1 MNLRTKLTAAFIV
14 VVLLATSIV
23 AVVSTV
29 ATKKLFHNYIENSR
43 LAREKQWSEQLAL
56 FYAETGDW
64 AGVQE
69 LLVMPGRFGM
79 MGRHMMESKTGLL
92 SGDRLLII
100 NENNVVV
107 SDSTAKALGLRL
119 KDKEIEKGTVLKI
132 NGVKIGTV
140 IVQTNPPEALVRLEE
155 IFSRSV
161 STAILG
167 GGIAASILAMGLGI
181 WYSRRITSPII
192 NLTKTTQKISRRE
205 LFHRVE
211 VKGNDEIAELTGAFN
226 DMLESLEHNENLRKN
241 LVADVAHEL
250 RTPLAILRGNL
261 ESLQDGAIAATPE
274 VILSLHDEV
283 LRMTRLV
290 GDLQELSLAEAG
302 KLVLHLNEADIAGLI
317 ERVIEPVRTVA
328 AMKNINLGFS
338 LPEALPP
345 VNIDQDRISQV
356 MLNILNNALQH
367 TPEGGQ
373 ILVSVSCRDR
383 HLLVSVQDSGPGI
396 SPDDL
401 PYVFERFYRADKSR
415 TRSGGGTG
423 LGLAIAKGFVEAHG
437 GKIWAENV
445 PTGGSIFTFSIPF
458 KNNGEC

>member
-1 MNLRTKLTAAFIV
+1 MTAAFIV

-29 ATKKLFHNYIENSR
+29 ATKKLFHDYIENAR
-43 LAREKQWSEQLAL
+43 LEREKQWAEQLTV
-56 FYAETGDW
+56 FYVETGDW
-64 AGVQE
+64 VGVQE

-79 MGRHMMESKTGLL
+79 MGRHMMGPGMGLV

-100 NENNVVV
+100 DENNVVV
-107 SDSTAKALGLRL
+107 GDSDDKALGLQV
-119 KDKEIEKGTVLKI
+119 KDSEIKKGTEIKI
-132 NGVKIGTV
+132 NGVKAGTV
-140 IVQTNPPEALVRLEE
+140 LVQTNPPEALVKLEQ

-167 GGIAASILAMGLGI
+167 GGVAASILAMGLGI

-192 NLTKTTQKISRRE
+192 DLTKITKKISRRE

-211 VKGNDEIAELTGAFN
+211 VKGDDEIAELSKAFN
-226 DMLESLEHNENLRKN
+226 AMLENLEYNETLRKN

-261 ESLQDGAIAATPE
+261 ESLQDGALAPTPE
-274 VILSLHDEV
+274 VIVSLHDEV

-290 GDLQELSLAEAG
+290 GDLQEISLAEAG
-302 KLVLHLNEADIAGLI
+302 KLALRLEQVDLAALV
-317 ERVIEPVRTVA
+317 ERVVEPVRNVA
-328 AMKNINLGFS
+328 AIKNINLNFS
-338 LPEALPP
+338 LPESLPMA
-345 VNIDQDRISQV
+345 NIDQDRISQV
-356 MLNILNNALQH
+356 LLNILNNALQH
-367 TPEGGQ
+367 TPEGGN
-373 ILVSVSCRDR
+373 IHVSLTGEDKY
-383 HLLVSVQDSGPGI
+383 LLVSVQDSGPGI
-396 SPDDL
+396 STDDL

-437 GKIWAENV
+437 GRIWAENL
-445 PTGGSIFTFSIPF
+445 PAGGSVFTFSIPV
-458 KNNGEC
+458 KTSGEC